1 MDPRPS
7 SLSQSFPLSPSLPRL
22 ALTVLDGADLGT
34 LLLEPLA
41 DLGFGH
47 ARRKRLGHIPLD
59 GLEEITE
66 FLLLVVN
73 VFAGAVSLN
82 GLLDGE
88 LVLLG
93 LGIEARVDFLKHAD
107 AD

>member
-1 MDPRPS
+1 MHPLPTSAPS
-7 SLSQSFPLSPSLPRL
+7 LSPSLPLL

-41 DLGFGH
+41 DLGLGH
-47 ARRKRLGHIPLD
+47 ARRKRLGYIPLD

-66 FLLLVVN
+66 LLLLVVD
-73 VFAGAVSLN
+73 VFAGAVSFD
-82 GLLDGE
+82 GLLDAE
-88 LVLLG
+88 LVLFG
-93 LGIEARVDFLKHAD
+93 LGVESRVDFLEHAD